1 MKLVEALNSYTCL
14 EADQIKNIINKAPM
28 HYKMYFIKK
37 KNGGNR
43 QIFHPSK
50 TTKMLQYALID
61 LYLSK
66 IIVHKSAIAYKCK
79 NSEQNENPI
88 KFNAIKHAAFKYS
101 IHLDFK
107 DFFPSIKPEDFWNKV
122 QSIDELMSFTVEEK
136 EYFNHIV
143 FITFRGDTFL
153 SIGAPS
159 SPIISNIFMIKFDEL
174 IETFTH
180 RSDINGVY
188 TRYADDI
195 WISSDDIAA
204 SRKSL
209 DYVMEVLQKE
219 YQSQKLNEKKT
230 YFCSRKGKRIITGLT
245 VTPEGDVV
253 IPQSKK
259 RYIRSLIYN
268 YTLQNVDDKT
278 VKYIK
283 GYISF
288 IKDVEPTFLNSLLI
302 KYGEKMHGLL

>member
-1 MKLVEALNSYTCL
+1 MTLVEALSSYSCL
-14 EADQIKNIINKAPM
+14 EADQIKDIIKKAPV

-66 IIVHKSAIAYKCK
+66 IKVHKSAIAYKCK
-79 NSEQNENPI
+79 STEQNVNPI
-88 KFNAIKHAAFKYS
+88 KFNAIIHAPFKYS

-107 DFFPSIKPEDFWNKV
+107 DFFPSINPIDFWKKV
-122 QSIDELMSFTVEEK
+122 QNIDELMRLTEEEK
-136 EYFNHIV
+136 ENFNNIV

-159 SPIISNIFMIKFDEL
+159 SPIISNIFMMQFDEL
-174 IETFTH
+174 IEAFV
-180 RSDINGVY
+180 REAAINGVY

-195 WISSDDIAA
+195 WISSNNIAA
-204 SRKSL
+204 SQKSI
-209 DYVMEVLQKE
+209 DYVISVLQKE
-219 YQSQKLNEKKT
+219 YPSQKLNEKKT
-230 YFCSRKGKRIITGLT
+230 YLCSRKGKRIITGLT
-245 VTPEGDVV
+245 VTPEGNVV
-253 IPQSKK
+253 IPHTKK
-259 RYIRSLIYN
+259 RYIRSLIYA
-268 YTLQNVDDKT
+268 YTLQKVDDKT
-278 VKYIK
+278 IKYIK

-288 IKDVEPTFLNSLLI
+288 IKDVEPSFLNSLLI